1 MKNSISR
8 RDVLQGAG
16 AVLAGAA
23 FSTRVMAAA
32 PPPEPVTPALIE
44 AAKKEGQVIYYTST
58 DLPVA
63 EKLAKAFE
71 AKYPGI
77 AVRVERTGAERV
89 FQRIGQEYS
98 SNIHAVDVVNSSD
111 AAHFIVWKRDGILA
125 PYVPED
131 VAKFYPAEHKDPD
144 GQFASFRVWLSIIA
158 YNTNLVKAEDA
169 PKSFADL
176 LDPKWKGKI
185 VKAHPGYS
193 GTIMTA
199 TYQMQRDLGWSFF
212 EQLAKQNIMQVQS
225 SADPPKKL
233 DLGERAVMADGNEY
247 NIFQMKEAGR
257 PVEPVYATEGSPLII
272 GPNGVFKDAPNP
284 NAAKLFQS
292 FSLSREAQQLIIDV
306 GGLRSVHSQTAGEG
320 GPQAAQGHQDH
331 EGRRRGGRERGRGDQ
346 GALHQDL
353 PRLIRHDLRTAQDFR
368 RRNACRK
375 DRRAEAGRA
384 CRPRPTR
391 KCEDLLIDVVGLCVT
406 ARNED
411 YVRSALA
418 GCDDDGPARR
428 SGTARTLTAAGAA
441 FVNGTAAHGEDFDDT
456 FEGGPVHAGAVIVP
470 AVLAACERHNPD
482 GRMALIG
489 IAVGTEVLC
498 RLSLVVPKAVH
509 KAGFHPTAVFGAM
522 GAAAGVGAALGLN
535 ARQIVDALGIAGS
548 MAGGIIE
555 YLAEGAWTKRLHAG
569 WAAQSGIRAAL
580 LARGGFVGPRTVF
593 EGVHGLF
600 HGFAH
605 TTEGDYDALTGD
617 FGTRWVTDTLAFKP
631 YPCGTMAQPYIDCAR
646 RLAARGI
653 KPEDIAEIVC
663 EVAEGTVHRLWE
675 PLADKQRPR
684 NGYAAKFAVPY
695 LLATGFVHGG
705 VGLGA
710 FTESAIRDPRVLA
723 LAAKVKFVIDP
734 DNPYPNN
741 YTGHI
746 RAR

>member
-1 MKNSISR
+1 
-8 RDVLQGAG
+8 
-16 AVLAGAA
+16 
-23 FSTRVMAAA
+23 MASGL
-32 PPPEPVTPALIE
+32 PR
-44 AAKKEGQVIYYTST
+44 TS
-58 DLPVA
+58 VA
-63 EKLAKAFE
+63 ETLAEKIVAL
-71 AKYPGI
+71 KPG
-77 AVRVERTGAERV
+77 T
-89 FQRIGQEYS
+89 
-98 SNIHAVDVVNSSD
+98 
-111 AAHFIVWKRDGILA
+111 L
-125 PYVPED
+125 
-131 VAKFYPAEHKDPD
+131 PAE
-144 GQFASFRVWLSIIA
+144 
-158 YNTNLVKAEDA
+158 
-169 PKSFADL
+169 
-176 LDPKWKGKI
+176 
-185 VKAHPGYS
+185 
-193 GTIMTA
+193 TA
-199 TYQMQRDLGWSFF
+199 
-212 EQLAKQNIMQVQS
+212 
-225 SADPPKKL
+225 
-233 DLGERAVMADGNEY
+233 
-247 NIFQMKEAGR
+247 
-257 PVEPVYATEGSPLII
+257 
-272 GPNGVFKDAPNP
+272 
-284 NAAKLFQS
+284 
-292 FSLSREAQQLIIDV
+292 
-306 GGLRSVHSQTAGEG
+306 
-320 GPQAAQGHQDH
+320 
-331 EGRRRGGRERGRGDQ
+331 
-346 GALHQDL
+346 
-353 PRLIRHDLRTAQDFR
+353 
-368 RRNACRK
+368 
-375 DRRAEAGRA
+375 
-384 CRPRPTR
+384 R

-411 YVRSALA
+411 YIRSALA
-418 GCDDDGPARR
+418 GCDDDGPC
-428 SGTARTLTAAGAA
+428 TAIGHERTLNAAGAA

-535 ARQIVDALGIAGS
+535 ARQIVDALGVAGS

-580 LARGGFVGPRTVF
+580 LARAGFVGPRTVF

-605 TTEGDYDALTGD
+605 TAQGDYDALTGD

-653 KPEDIAEIVC
+653 EPEDVSEIVC

-675 PLADKQRPR
+675 PLVDKQRPP

-710 FTESAIRDPRVLA
+710 FTDNAIRDERVLA

-746 RAR
+746 RATLGDGSVVEERQPYLRGGAQEPLTRPDLIDKFLLNAEHGGWSRAQSDAALKLIAASYGGRIDLSVLRR